1 MRSARPIAA
10 FCMLAASG
18 SAAIL
23 SASAFSEDA
32 GSHNRGWGLLDMSA
46 DTMAMAAIQIM
57 LVCHMHGIRGA
68 RHESFGKS
76 SDSLFPWLFPS
87 IFPCMT
93 APNVAPPR
101 ARWARD
107 EGRSALELA
116 GEWKRGGPEPVIE
129 GDVSIQAPDFYMSAE
144 LGEFDS
150 TLPAFLLAAIR
161 ATGNPEPSLE
171 GLPHNLRGL
180 MELALAVP
188 EESEAREKPADV
200 SEIRKLGSHTLGAW
214 DGMRSIIEFT
224 GQSMVSLARFFSGR
238 ARFRSREFWLIV
250 QQCGADALPIVSLIS
265 FLIGLIMAF
274 VGNVQLANFG
284 ASLYVADLVGIAM
297 VREMGVMMTA
307 IIMSGRTGAAFA
319 AHIGSMKA
327 NQEID
332 ALRTFGFDP
341 FDFLVLP
348 RMLAL
353 VLMMPLLTMYSNVIG
368 ILGGMLVGS
377 AVGIPP
383 TLYWHETLTIVTME
397 NAFLGVFKSVF
408 FGVVIAMSGC
418 MQGMHAGNSS
428 AAVGHATTRAVV
440 ASITAII
447 IIDSAFAAIFTVL
460 DI

>member
-1 MRSARPIAA
+1 MNAPQAA
-10 FCMLAASG
+10 
-18 SAAIL
+18 
-23 SASAFSEDA
+23 
-32 GSHNRGWGLLDMSA
+32 
-46 DTMAMAAIQIM
+46 
-57 LVCHMHGIRGA
+57 V
-68 RHESFGKS
+68 
-76 SDSLFPWLFPS
+76 
-87 IFPCMT
+87 
-93 APNVAPPR
+93 PR
-101 ARWARD
+101 ACWARD
-107 EGRSALELA
+107 GGRLVLVLA
-116 GEWKRGGPEPVIE
+116 GVWRRGGPAPVVEGEPAE
-129 GDVSIQAPDFYMSAE
+129 KAPDSYVTDG

-150 TLPAFLLAAIR
+150 TLPAFLLAHIR
-161 ATGNPEPSLE
+161 RAGESEASLD
-171 GLPHNLRGL
+171 GLPRNLRGL

-188 EESEAREKPADV
+188 EEVEAREKP
-200 SEIRKLGSHTLGAW
+200 SHENEIRKLGTHTLGAW
-214 DGMRSIIEFT
+214 IGMRSMVDFT
-224 GQSMVSLARFFSGR
+224 GQSMLSLVRFFSGR
-238 ARFRSREFWLIV
+238 ARFRSREFWVIV

-307 IIMSGRTGAAFA
+307 IIMSGRTGASFA

-383 TLYWHETLTIVTME
+383 SLFWNETLTIVTME

-408 FGVVIAMSGC
+408 FGAVIAMSGC

-447 IIDSAFAAIFTVL
+447 ILDSAFAAIFTVL